1 MKTHTHCFYVYLFVS
16 INCINIGTVEKL
28 ALSLQEQKKLTEYS
42 HKPKSQVS
50 LNCCLQYL
58 LFVILGK
65 VGFFLQMNGGMI
77 NEYSRVSISQ

>member
-1 MKTHTHCFYVYLFVS
+1 METHTHCFYAYLFVS
-16 INCINIGTVEKL
+16 INCINIGTVKKL
-28 ALSLQEQKKLTEYS
+28 ALSLQKQKQTEYS

-65 VGFFLQMNGGMI
+65 VGFFLHMNGGMI